1 VKRSRTFVLNLKMED
16 KTMKQ
21 KDEIPAS
28 VRCIIPFAG
37 WIDRH
42 PVITNIIL
50 IAGAIALFW
59 MVLTYDF
66 TTAP

>member
-1 VKRSRTFVLNLKMED
+1 
-16 KTMKQ
+16 MKQ